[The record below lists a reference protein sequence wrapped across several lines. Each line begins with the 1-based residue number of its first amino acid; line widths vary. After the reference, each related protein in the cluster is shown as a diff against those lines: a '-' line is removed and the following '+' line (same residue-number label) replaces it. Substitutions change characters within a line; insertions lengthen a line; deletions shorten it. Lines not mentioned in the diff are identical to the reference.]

1 MQHLTCLLLLVGK
14 GNRFYSHDGRNKN
27 VQTMLRFFCRQLHL
41 SQVDILSSD
50 YLQRVVIRF
59 VVAVY
64 VEIILSC
71 WFMSRT
77 PRVLIIS
84 DGYCPFC
91 WIFLMHLNFF
101 FVESFHII
109 VAKLFLQECWLR
121 HARFMFGTSSNIR
134 RIFPV
139 IIFVLIHD
147 IRAQFLSI
155 RIDFE

>member
-1 MQHLTCLLLLVGK
+1 MTVVIKTYKLCSDFFAVSFIFHRLIFFLQTTCK
-14 GNRFYSHDGRNKN
+14 R
-27 VQTMLRFFCRQLHL
+27 
-41 SQVDILSSD
+41 
-50 YLQRVVIRF
+50 QRVVIRF

-64 VEIILSC
+64 VKIILSC

-84 DGYCPFC
+84 DGYYPFC